1 MRWRRLASGIAG
13 ARFRSSIRH
22 GGADRDPQRR
32 DREAPS
38 APCHHPGPGA
48 PCSRPARRAYRE
60 ADVAGIVVRGH
71 FPRRRMVLVVGTNIF
86 RYIFRGA
93 ARNWARNMGSTAPAL
108 GSMTLLLFLSGVIGL
123 SGLALYNLEQVE
135 AGQASVLHVYIR
147 DSAASA
153 DVDALWDRLA
163 QDRRVASVALTTKAE
178 ALSGRSASRA
188 YHSSPTPA
196 KAIRFPPASTCR

>member
-1 MRWRRLASGIAG
+1 
-13 ARFRSSIRH
+13 
-22 GGADRDPQRR
+22 
-32 DREAPS
+32 
-38 APCHHPGPGA
+38 
-48 PCSRPARRAYRE
+48 
-60 ADVAGIVVRGH
+60 
-71 FPRRRMVLVVGTNIF
+71 MVQVVGTNIF

-163 QDRRVASVALTTKAE
+163 QARRCASVAFTTPNRAVKA
-178 ALSGRSASRA
+178 AQRIPGPPQLA
-188 YHSSPTPA
+188 TPA
-196 KAIRFPPASTCR
+196 ESNRFPPTPERPWR